1 MDVDNTDNANFLA
14 FENENVILQG
24 GIVAGNN
31 HTNKLA
37 VSNYDQITDKKGN
50 VRITYQAM
58 GRMINAK
65 ITMSIKKSSGDM
77 AEVIITPTKGTV
89 KRFTG
94 RIVPTAESRHY
105 RRPGEI

>member
-1 MDVDNTDNANFLA
+1 
-14 FENENVILQG
+14 
-24 GIVAGNN
+24 
-31 HTNKLA
+31 
-37 VSNYDQITDKKGN
+37 
-50 VRITYQAM
+50 
-58 GRMINAK
+58 
-65 ITMSIKKSSGDM
+65 M